1 MAQEDSMA
9 LNCRVRI
16 DKKVHPS
23 LYQELESLG
32 RRDRCERLRSLAQQG
47 LLAEALGVD
56 VVAAAATGGT
66 SRPKRAKRKVTQQG
80 RQAEASSAQESQ
92 VMPTDQASDV
102 PLSASDDRGE
112 AMGFSPASE
121 PAGPSGAAAGND
133 LNATGPAGGDRP
145 DPLRSSSHRLMG
157 KAGMLAPDNSQGD
170 NRGS

>member
-1 MAQEDSMA
+1 MAQDDSMA

-56 VVAAAATGGT
+56 VVAAAATGGA
-66 SRPKRAKRKVTQQG
+66 SRPKRAKRKVAQQG
-80 RQAEASSAQESQ
+80 RQPGISSAEESQ
-92 VMPTDQASDV
+92 VKPSLQASDV
-102 PLSASDDRGE
+102 AATEGMAEGRGS
-112 AMGFSPASE
+112 SPDFQPAE
-121 PAGPSGAAAGND
+121 PTGAAAGKD
-133 LNATGPAGGDRP
+133 LNATALAGGERP
-145 DPLRSSSHRLMG
+145 APLRSSSDRLMG
-157 KAGMLAPDNSQGD
+157 KAGMLAPENSQGE